1 MMKARFSAR
10 VAVRRLG
17 RGRCRF
23 LIRRQWLSGFVGC
36 RCGRRRRAMAGMVF
50 RPVAA
55 PDRIAVIAAVATM
68 AAKAAVATVAPMA
81 AVTEQM
87 ERYERRSDQ
96 KENPVVGDPRHPAVS
111 MFAVAAVGPC
121 LSQPEPSPVVAS
133 DCAKRACGWRQSDL
147 GYASCLP
154 QASLGPKA
162 PPPDGEAATGCGSRF
177 MIGSQSLPDRLRQ
190 RGTRVSGCPISLKTR
205 DPRRHYSDIA
215 AGRGDAA
222 AARSPRLIQRVACP
236 AATAPASR
244 LVGSPRCR
252 PSRTLV
258 PRAPDELGRLPG
270 GRLQGRSSC
279 RLACEHR
286 SEGSQRRHPV
296 KRAGPRRW
304 RKQATRPV
312 RAHCPTVATGPRA
325 DRRWPRQGQARG
337 RCLPWCGWFHGGTG
351 V

>member
-1 MMKARFSAR
+1 MKARFSAR

-36 RCGRRRRAMAGMVF
+36 RSGRRRRAMAGMVF

-68 AAKAAVATVAPMA
+68 AAMAASAAVATMA

-121 LSQPEPSPVVAS
+121 LSQPEPRPVVAS

-147 GYASCLP
+147 GYDSCLP

-177 MIGSQSLPDRLRQ
+177 MIGSQSFPDRLRQ

-222 AARSPRLIQRVACP
+222 MSL
-236 AATAPASR
+236 
-244 LVGSPRCR
+244 
-252 PSRTLV
+252 
-258 PRAPDELGRLPG
+258 
-270 GRLQGRSSC
+270 
-279 RLACEHR
+279 
-286 SEGSQRRHPV
+286 
-296 KRAGPRRW
+296 
-304 RKQATRPV
+304 
-312 RAHCPTVATGPRA
+312 
-325 DRRWPRQGQARG
+325 
-337 RCLPWCGWFHGGTG
+337 
-351 V
+351 